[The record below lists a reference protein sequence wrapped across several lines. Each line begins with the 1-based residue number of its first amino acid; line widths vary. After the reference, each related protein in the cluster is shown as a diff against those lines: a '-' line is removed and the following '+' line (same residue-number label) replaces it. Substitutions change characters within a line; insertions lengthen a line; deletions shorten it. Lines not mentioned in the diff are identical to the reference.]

1 MIGFVSTLPVAAA
14 PSALGLSAFTTS
26 LTPARVPTVTGPTM
40 ALRVGLRRSA
50 GTRASRF
57 GGVADIL
64 TKADNYM
71 ARSIVMQYKK
81 TACGSGTYGVQC
93 TEATSS
99 YGRSADAARVAA
111 LNARF
116 RNLQRSP
123 SKVYGDMFENRRQA
137 IKGKNCHHEEVQFM
151 NNSASAAAFVLGKA
165 EATGSCDKYAIPE
178 SVEEAAMMR
187 YINIQQMAKIVG
199 GVIPS
204 ACVDG
209 ASKGAA
215 DDARVAQLASKCKCR
230 PHCLDTNRHKQSCS
244 PDLSLFFIRF
254 LDVSDR
260 NAQKPTGQLLQEKY
274 NQVQHGLGFTN
285 GCTYVRFAGVSHSA
299 PLPLN

>member
-1 MIGFVSTLPVAAA
+1 MIGFVSALP
-14 PSALGLSAFTTS
+14 LSASPAAVGVSGFTTS
-26 LTPARVPTVTGPTM
+26 LAPARASSTTGPTM
-40 ALRVGLRRSA
+40 IVRVGLRRSA
-50 GTRASRF
+50 GTASSRF

-71 ARSIVMQYKK
+71 ARSIVMQYKQ

-99 YGRSADAARVAA
+99 YGRSADAARVTA

-116 RNLQRSP
+116 RSLQRSP

-137 IKGKNCHHEEVQFM
+137 IKGKNCHHEEKQFAAY
-151 NNSASAAAFVLGKA
+151 SKAAAAFVLGKA
-165 EATGSCDKYAIPE
+165 EATGACDKYAIPE
-178 SVEEAAMMR
+178 STEEAAMMR
-187 YINIQQMAKIVG
+187 YINIQQMANIVG

-215 DDARVAQLASKCKCR
+215 DDARVAQLASK
-230 PHCLDTNRHKQSCS
+230 
-244 PDLSLFFIRF
+244 F
-254 LDVSDR
+254 R
-260 NAQKPTGQLLQEKY
+260 NAQKPTGKLLQEKY
-274 NQVQHGLGFTN
+274 NQVQHGLSFTN
-285 GCTYVRFAGVSHSA
+285 GCTYEESVCTSYPAVAASFRSKTYGR
-299 PLPLN
+299 